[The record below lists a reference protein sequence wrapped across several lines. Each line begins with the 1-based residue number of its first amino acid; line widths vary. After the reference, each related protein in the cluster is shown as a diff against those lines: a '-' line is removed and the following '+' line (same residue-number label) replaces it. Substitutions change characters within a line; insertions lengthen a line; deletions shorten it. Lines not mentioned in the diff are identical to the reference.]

1 MEVEQKKVKKEPLKS
16 YAVIRN
22 FTYKGKDYRVDRKD
36 KIKLNN
42 KQAKEA
48 KKNNMI

>member
-1 MEVEQKKVKKEPLKS
+1 MEVEQKKVKKEPLKF

-22 FTYKGKDYRVDRKD
+22 FTYKDKDYRVDRKD
-36 KIKLNN
+36 KIELNK
-42 KQAKEA
+42 KQALVA